1 MYLPSALLFFCFL
14 WSTLVSAW
22 EPPTVYLIRH
32 GEKPD
37 DPKDPRLTK
46 DGLKRAQCLR
56 TVFGAES
63 GYNISY
69 IIAPKVKKHH
79 LRAYETVHPLAEDL
93 GLEIDTHCSRKKAKC
108 VAKTIRKYDG
118 PGNILVSWRHGTFTD
133 IEKYLGVKDV
143 LEYPDDR
150 FDLIWTLPWP
160 YDTVTDIKSE
170 DCPDLDASVSPGL
183 VAQHY

>member
-1 MYLPSALLFFCFL
+1 MYLPSAFLFFCFL

-69 IIAPKVKKHH
+69 IIAPKVKK
-79 LRAYETVHPLAEDL
+79 RKSQIIPDTSGVYTLAGECLQYYCRISRSTICQDL
-93 GLEIDTHCSRKKAKC
+93 
-108 VAKTIRKYDG
+108 
-118 PGNILVSWRHGTFTD
+118 N
-133 IEKYLGVKDV
+133 
-143 LEYPDDR
+143 
-150 FDLIWTLPWP
+150 IWT
-160 YDTVTDIKSE
+160 IN
-170 DCPDLDASVSPGL
+170 
-183 VAQHY
+183 